1 MAQAIRIDLLQIS
14 RSHIVQ
20 LRERVGQRH
29 LGFEVV
35 TDPRR
40 MFTTLARLT
49 LNLRAV
55 DLSSA
60 PLARFADTRPDPTAD
75 AI

>member
-49 LNLRAV
+49 LNSPRRGPESGALGKICGH
-55 DLSSA
+55 SA
-60 PLARFADTRPDPTAD
+60 
-75 AI
+75 